1 MKVIKES
8 INESKEILYVIKDR
22 NGNILSRPN
31 PDDSELWDRVESMEA
46 RGKRGLKVV
55 VYTNESLITEAPDGK
70 LGKQIAKKVKAGMDF
85 DDAVDE
91 VANSHDMN
99 KEDMKW
105 AIHMAKEILG
115 DDTET
120 AFNSK
125 WKNELDKDIALT
137 LRSAINDENYQTL
150 SQSLKDAWTAIHEM
164 MPDDFDEDELEEKIS
179 DIDFLDLEPNDKID
193 VSQEDIED
201 NFNYE
206 LNDLYDF
213 CDAMNIWIPLR

>member
-1 MKVIKES
+1 
-8 INESKEILYVIKDR
+8 
-22 NGNILSRPN
+22 
-31 PDDSELWDRVESMEA
+31 
-46 RGKRGLKVV
+46 
-55 VYTNESLITEAPDGK
+55 
-70 LGKQIAKKVKAGMDF
+70 
-85 DDAVDE
+85 
-91 VANSHDMN
+91 
-99 KEDMKW
+99 
-105 AIHMAKEILG
+105 MAKEILG